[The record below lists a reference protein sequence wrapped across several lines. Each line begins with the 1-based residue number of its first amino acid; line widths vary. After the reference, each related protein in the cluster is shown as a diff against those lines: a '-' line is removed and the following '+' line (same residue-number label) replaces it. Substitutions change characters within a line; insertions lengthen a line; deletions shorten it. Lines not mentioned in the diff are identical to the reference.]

1 MWVTV
6 VYEDGKVSGSREGI
20 EVGQSANRET
30 EKEKSAEDRIPETRT
45 EGLESLRGSREGLI
59 YTAGDP

>member
-30 EKEKSAEDRIPETRT
+30 EKKSVEDRIPETRT
-45 EGLESLRGSREGLI
+45 EGPESLRGSREGLI